1 MIRFFSQQGDKMKDK
16 EYRFTEQDRA
26 QLDKYIPLMECIGAM
41 FGENCE
47 VTLHSFEDLN
57 SSITHI
63 VNSHVTGRQIG
74 APVTNIA
81 LEKIS
86 RFTESNEMWDVYHTG
101 EGDISSRKSASVL
114 ITNDAQQPIG
124 MLCINYSLDI
134 SLHAFMNSMLN
145 TKSGHRQEN
154 FTNDVN
160 SLVFSHLNP
169 IKAAVHSNNTI
180 PSKNKVFEIVKR
192 LYEEGMFDLPITIKL
207 VSQELSISPATI
219 YKHLRVIKE

>member
-1 MIRFFSQQGDKMKDK
+1 MKERD
-16 EYRFTEQDRA
+16 YQFTERDHK
-26 QLDKYIPLMECIGAM
+26 QLESYIPIMECLGAM
-41 FGENCE
+41 FGDNCE
-47 VTLHSFEDLN
+47 LVLHSFEDLN
-57 SSITHI
+57 SSVTYL
-63 VNSHVTGRQIG
+63 VNSHVTGRQLG

-81 LEKIS
+81 LEKLS
-86 RFTESNEMWDVYHTG
+86 RFKENDEAWDVYHTG
-101 EGDISSRKSASVL
+101 DGEISSRKSASIL
-114 ITNDAQQPIG
+114 ITNENGQHIG

-134 SLHAFMNSMLN
+134 PLYQFMSAMLN
-145 TKSGHRQEN
+145 TKSGHKQEN

-160 SLVFSHLNP
+160 SLVLSHLNP
-169 IKAAVHSNNTI
+169 IKAAVHANHNV